1 MIIMKIILCNKF
13 YYYRGGDCIYSINL
27 EKLLKEKGHEVAFFA
42 MDYSLNLENEFSSYF
57 PREISFSKG
66 SISDKLEAIKRIFS
80 SDEVKIKFQ
89 KLIDDFSPDIVHIN
103 NVHSYL
109 SPILAEIAKKNNV
122 KVIWTLH
129 DYKLICPSYSCIHNL
144 KPCEKCFDA
153 KINVLKCK
161 CMKNS
166 YVASTLAYFESKFW
180 NKNRI
185 EKSVDHFICPSEFLK
200 TKMQLNNYNVEKL
213 TALHNFSDFNIK
225 EINLERDKLTYLYIG
240 RLSAEKGVHTLLKVA
255 SEMKYTLYI
264 AGTGPLDEELRNL
277 YKNNKNIIFL
287 GHLDKSQ
294 LLFYLNKTRFI
305 VIPSEWYE
313 NNPLTVIESLLI
325 GTPVLGA
332 EIGGIPELLNKENGK
347 LFKSGDRSD
356 LAQKIELMFNTS
368 FNYEDIAS
376 KAYNLYNKERYYRD
390 LLNVYEK

>member
-1 MIIMKIILCNKF
+1 
-13 YYYRGGDCIYSINL
+13 
-27 EKLLKEKGHEVAFFA
+27 
-42 MDYSLNLENEFSSYF
+42 
-57 PREISFSKG
+57 
-66 SISDKLEAIKRIFS
+66 
-80 SDEVKIKFQ
+80 
-89 KLIDDFSPDIVHIN
+89 
-103 NVHSYL
+103 
-109 SPILAEIAKKNNV
+109 
-122 KVIWTLH
+122 
-129 DYKLICPSYSCIHNL
+129 
-144 KPCEKCFDA
+144 
-153 KINVLKCK
+153 
-161 CMKNS
+161 
-166 YVASTLAYFESKFW
+166 
-180 NKNRI
+180 
-185 EKSVDHFICPSEFLK
+185 
-200 TKMQLNNYNVEKL
+200 
-213 TALHNFSDFNIK
+213 
-225 EINLERDKLTYLYIG
+225 
-240 RLSAEKGVHTLLKVA
+240 
-255 SEMKYTLYI
+255 MKYTLYI